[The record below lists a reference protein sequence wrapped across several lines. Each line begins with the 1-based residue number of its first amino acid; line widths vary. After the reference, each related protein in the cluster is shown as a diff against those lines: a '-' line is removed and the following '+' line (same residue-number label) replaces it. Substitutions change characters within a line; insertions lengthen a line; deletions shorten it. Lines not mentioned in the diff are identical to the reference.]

1 MENKNTWEQIEK
13 QKERQIQRLH
23 YSKERQVI
31 KTSLFNQ
38 AQEWARLQAQYGL
51 SDEEILMLIRKWIK
65 KLYTEW
71 RMWEAEFDS
80 LYFQNLRSQLSK
92 KINNEQ
98 QSKQ

>member
-1 MENKNTWEQIEK
+1 MQPGYSWEQIEK

-92 KINNEQ
+92 KIKDEQ
-98 QSKQ
+98 KQ